1 MAFKVVIGDPST
13 GKCEQKESDDA
24 ATKALT
30 GLKIGDTVKGELFGL
45 PGRTLVV
52 TGGSDDCGFP
62 MRRDISG
69 TLRKRILIT
78 GGVGF
83 HASEKGQRRRKTVAG
98 NTIREAVRSRI
109 LYTLLAFAVLMI
121 GAGVFLANLS
131 YVEQE
136 RILQGLAFSAMRLFG
151 AVMTELP
158 TAAGQMLIALDF
170 YLGRAKEI
178 AVTHHVGRAHAAPSP
193 PRLPPPARALA
204 RPGGARQ
211 AHRPQRRPHLRKR
224 GGGA

>member
-83 HASEKGQRRRKTVAG
+83 DAREKGQGRRKTVAG
-98 NTIREAVRSRI
+98 NTIHGQTHQVNLKIQVEKKAPAEKAPKAEKVPKAKKAA
-109 LYTLLAFAVLMI
+109 T
-121 GAGVFLANLS
+121 AN
-131 YVEQE
+131 
-136 RILQGLAFSAMRLFG
+136 
-151 AVMTELP
+151 
-158 TAAGQMLIALDF
+158 AAGSNA
-170 YLGRAKEI
+170 
-178 AVTHHVGRAHAAPSP
+178 
-193 PRLPPPARALA
+193 
-204 RPGGARQ
+204 
-211 AHRPQRRPHLRKR
+211 
-224 GGGA
+224 